1 MMTWTDLKT
10 RLDHA
15 GYVAS
20 DELAMAIH
28 IALQLERPILL
39 EGDAGVGKT
48 QIAKTLAEIEVTELI
63 RLQCYEGLDAAAAIY
78 EWNYQRQLLSIRASA
93 DAGVSTGEIETRI
106 FSRDFLL
113 ERPLLRAIQ
122 QERRRCC

>member
-1 MMTWTDLKT
+1 MTWTDLKT
-10 RLDHA
+10 RLDDA

-48 QIAKTLAEIEVTELI
+48 QIAKTLAEIEGTELI
-63 RLQCYEGLDAAAAIY
+63 RLQCYEGLDAAASIY

-93 DAGVSTGEIETRI
+93 DPAPRQAILKTASSRASS
-106 FSRDFLL
+106 FSSGRFFAPSS
-113 ERPLLRAIQ
+113 RNA
-122 QERRRCC
+122 RRCC

>member
-1 MMTWTDLKT
+1 MTWTDLKT
-10 RLDHA
+10 RLDDA

-48 QIAKTLAEIEVTELI
+48 QIAKTLAEIEDTELI
-63 RLQCYEGLDAAAAIY
+63 ACSVMKGWTPRLPSMSGTISASFSPSAPLPIPAPRQAI
-78 EWNYQRQLLSIRASA
+78 LKTAFSRASF
-93 DAGVSTGEIETRI
+93 
-106 FSRDFLL
+106 FSSVRFFAPYS
-113 ERPLLRAIQ
+113 RNA
-122 QERRRCC
+122 RRCC

>member
-1 MMTWTDLKT
+1 MTWTDLKT
-10 RLDHA
+10 RLDDA

-48 QIAKTLAEIEVTELI
+48 QIAKTLAEIEDTELI
-63 RLQCYEGLDAAAAIY
+63 RLQCYEGLDAASSIY
-78 EWNYQRQLLSIRASA
+78 ELSLIH
-93 DAGVSTGEIETRI
+93 I
-106 FSRDFLL
+106 
-113 ERPLLRAIQ
+113 
-122 QERRRCC
+122 